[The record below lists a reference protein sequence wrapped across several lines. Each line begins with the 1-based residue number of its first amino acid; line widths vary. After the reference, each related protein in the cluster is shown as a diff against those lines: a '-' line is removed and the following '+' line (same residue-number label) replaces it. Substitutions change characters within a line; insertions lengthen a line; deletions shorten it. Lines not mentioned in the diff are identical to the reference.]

1 MHLGSRQAAARVT
14 DATGLAGLALFL
26 RSRGALRTR
35 HVTVLTYHRVMQPG
49 PVAPHGDR
57 RPHVT
62 VDLFDRHVA
71 ILKSFFSLIDS
82 RTLDAHL
89 RGGAPLPRNP
99 AMITFDD
106 GYLDN
111 HDLALPILL
120 RHGVTATFFVS
131 TRYVSE
137 RRRFWWDRM
146 EHAIY
151 QAAPD
156 RVELVYPER
165 TVLDLTTDEA
175 RSAAIASCL
184 AVAKVTARLD
194 LDRFVDEIASA
205 CRLSGDAA
213 EERRISE
220 SLVMGW
226 DHVRALHKAGM
237 DVQSHSRSHRVLTT
251 LSEEEAVAD
260 LTEGRTELE
269 EHIGAPVVAVAYPGG
284 HAPWNDDTVRRAGYR
299 VGFTSG
305 TGVARLD
312 ALDLLR
318 VPRLSMSRLYGPGFF
333 KGMLAFPALA
343 YRSGERKALATL
355 ASTN

>member
-1 MHLGSRQAAARVT
+1 MRLGSRQAAARVT
-14 DATGLAGLALFL
+14 DATGLARLALFL
-26 RSRGALRTR
+26 RSRGALGTR
-35 HVTVLTYHRVMQPG
+35 HVTVLTYHRVVPPG
-49 PVAPHGDR
+49 PVPPHGDH

-71 ILKSFFSLIDS
+71 ILKSFFSLIDT
-82 RTLDAHL
+82 RTLDEHL

-120 RHGVTATFFVS
+120 RHRATATFFVS

-137 RRRFWWDRM
+137 RRRFWWDRL

-151 QAAPD
+151 QAAPEH
-156 RVELVYPER
+156 VELRYPER
-165 TVLDLTTDEA
+165 TVLDLTTDEG
-175 RSAAIASCL
+175 RSAAIAACL
-184 AVAKVTARLD
+184 TLAKTAHLD
-194 LDRFVDEIASA
+194 LDRFVEEIASA
-205 CRLSGDAA
+205 CRLSGDAV

-226 DHVRALHKAGM
+226 DHVRALYKAGM

-251 LSEEEAVAD
+251 LSDEEAEAD
-260 LTEGRTELE
+260 LTAGRTELE
-269 EHIGAPVVAVAYPGG
+269 SQLGAPVVAVAYPGG
-284 HAPWNDDTVRRAGYR
+284 HAPGRDETVRRAGYR

-312 ALDLLR
+312 ALDRLR

-333 KGMLAFPALA
+333 RGMLAFPAFA
-343 YRSGERKALATL
+343 YRSGERKALATI
-355 ASTN
+355 TGTH

>member
-1 MHLGSRQAAARVT
+1 MRLGSRQAAARVT
-14 DATGLAGLALFL
+14 DAAGLARLALFL

-35 HVTVLTYHRVMQPG
+35 HVTVLTYHRLVQPG
-49 PVAPHGDR
+49 PVPPHGDH

-71 ILKSFFSLIDS
+71 ILKSFFSLIDA
-82 RTLDAHL
+82 RTLDDHL

-120 RHGVTATFFVS
+120 RHGVRATFFVS
-131 TRYVSE
+131 TRYVTE
-137 RRRFWWDRM
+137 RRRFWWDRL

-151 QAAPD
+151 QAAPE
-156 RVELVYPER
+156 RVELRYPER
-165 TVLDLTTDEA
+165 TVLDLTTNDG

-184 AVAKVTARLD
+184 MVAKATARLD
-194 LDRFVDEIASA
+194 LDRFVEEIAAA
-205 CRLSGDAA
+205 CRLSGDAL
-213 EERRISE
+213 EERRMSE

-226 DHVRALHKAGM
+226 NHVRALHKAGM

-251 LSEEEAVAD
+251 LSDDEAEAD
-260 LTEGRTELE
+260 LTAGRKELE
-269 EHIGAPVVAVAYPGG
+269 DQLGAPVVAVAYPGG
-284 HAPWNDDTVRRAGYR
+284 HAPGRDETVRRAGYR

-318 VPRLSMSRLYGPGFF
+318 VPRLSMSRLYGPSFF
-333 KGMLAFPALA
+333 RGMLAFPALA
-343 YRSGERKALATL
+343 YRSGERKALAQI
-355 ASTN
+355 APS

>member
-1 MHLGSRQAAARVT
+1 MRLGSRQVVARAT
-14 DATGLAGLALFL
+14 DATGLARLTLLL
-26 RSRGALRTR
+26 RSLGTLGTR
-35 HVTVLTYHRVMQPG
+35 HVTVLTYHRLVEPG
-49 PVAPHGDR
+49 PTLPDSDR

-62 VDLFDRHVA
+62 AKLFDAHVA
-71 ILKSFFSLIDS
+71 ILKSFFSLIDV

-89 RGGAPLPRNP
+89 RQGAPLPRNP

-111 HDLALPILL
+111 HDIALPILL
-120 RHGVTATFFVS
+120 RHGVPATFFVS

-137 RRRFWWDRM
+137 RRRFWWDRI

-151 QAAPD
+151 QAAPG
-156 RVELVYPER
+156 RVELKYPEPA
-165 TVLDLTTDEA
+165 VLDLATEET
-175 RSAAIASCL
+175 RAAAAASCL
-184 AVAKVTARLD
+184 RVAKATSGLD

-205 CRLSGDAA
+205 CRLSGDAG

-226 DHVRALHKAGM
+226 DHVRALYKAGM
-237 DVQSHSRSHRVLTT
+237 DVQSHSRSHRILTT
-251 LSEEEAVAD
+251 LSDDEAEAD
-260 LTEGRTELE
+260 LTAGRKELE
-269 EHIGAPVVAVAYPGG
+269 DQLGVPVVAVAYPGG
-284 HAPWNDDTVRRAGYR
+284 HAPGRDEIVRRAGYH

-312 ALDLLR
+312 HLDLLR

-333 KGMLAFPALA
+333 RGMLAFPSLA
-343 YRSGERKALATL
+343 YRSLELSAANLARR
-355 ASTN
+355 N